1 MVEQSRIVILAYL
14 PTVKSD
20 GWTLGFL
27 RDFTKKNKC
36 LLNANVTGVY

>member
-14 PTVKSD
+14 PSVKSD

-27 RDFTKKNKC
+27 RDFTKKKS
-36 LLNANVTGVY
+36 LLNAKVTGVY